1 MLIIAIGMMTS
12 TKQLLG
18 RLIALP
24 DEHAFEDL
32 YRHYFV
38 RLYRFCFSIIH
49 IKEPAEEIIHDVF
62 MSLWKKRLMLHE
74 IDNLDVYLYVSVKNL
89 SLNYLRDNHF
99 SHTVDIEQACNNYI
113 QFHADPEAL
122 LVSAEM
128 IKAVLAAIEQLPPRC
143 KLIFKLVKEDGL
155 KYKEVSRLLGL
166 SVKTVE
172 AQLAIALKKIA
183 SALKLQEAG

>member
-1 MLIIAIGMMTS
+1 MKTS
-12 TKQLLG
+12 TKHLLG
-18 RLIALP
+18 RVIALP

-49 IKEPAEEIIHDVF
+49 LKEPAEEIIHDVF
-62 MSLWKKRLMLHE
+62 MNLWKKRLTLGE
-74 IDNLDVYLYVSVKNL
+74 IDNLDVYLYVAVKNL

-99 SHTVDIEQACNNYI
+99 PPTVDIEQSCNNYI

-122 LVSAEM
+122 LVSAEVVR
-128 IKAVLAAIEQLPPRC
+128 AVLAAIDQLPPRC
-143 KLIFKLVKEDGL
+143 KLIFKLIKEDGL
-155 KYKEVSRLLGL
+155 KYKEVAELLGL

-183 SALKLQEAG
+183 AVLKMQEAG

>member
-1 MLIIAIGMMTS
+1 METS
-12 TKQLLG
+12 TKNLLG
-18 RLIALP
+18 RLIALT

-49 IKEPAEEIIHDVF
+49 VKEPAEEIIHDVF
-62 MSLWKKRLMLHE
+62 INLWKKRASLSE
-74 IDNLDVYLYVSVKNL
+74 IENLDVYLYVSVKNL

-99 SHTVDIEQACNNYI
+99 PHTLDIEQHCHHYI
-113 QFHADPEAL
+113 QFQADPEAL
-122 LVSAEM
+122 LVSAETV
-128 IKAVLAAIEQLPPRC
+128 KAVLAAIDQLPPRC
-143 KLIFKLVKEDGL
+143 KLIFKLIREDGL
-155 KYKEVSRLLGL
+155 KYKDVAELLAL

-183 SALKLQEAG
+183 AILRLQETS

>member
-1 MLIIAIGMMTS
+1 MEIS
-12 TKQLLG
+12 TKNLLV
-18 RLIALP
+18 RLTALT

-49 IKEPAEEIIHDVF
+49 VKEPAEEIIHDVF
-62 MSLWKKRLMLHE
+62 MNLWKKRAALSE

-99 SHTVDIEQACNNYI
+99 LHTLDIEQHCSNYI
-113 QFHADPEAL
+113 QFRADPEAL
-122 LVSAEM
+122 LVSAETVR
-128 IKAVLAAIEQLPPRC
+128 AVLAVIDQLPPRC
-143 KLIFKLVKEDGL
+143 KLIFKLIREDGL
-155 KYKEVSRLLGL
+155 KYKDVAELLGL
-166 SVKTVE
+166 SIKTVE

-183 SALKLQEAG
+183 ATLKLQETS

>member
-1 MLIIAIGMMTS
+1 METS
-12 TKQLLG
+12 TKNLLG
-18 RLIALP
+18 RLIALT

-38 RLYRFCFSIIH
+38 RLFRFCFSIVH
-49 IKEPAEEIIHDVF
+49 VKEPAEEIIHDVF
-62 MSLWKKRLMLHE
+62 MNLWKKRASLSE
-74 IDNLDVYLYVSVKNL
+74 IGDLDVYLYVAVKNL

-99 SHTVDIEQACNNYI
+99 SHTVDIEQHCNNYI

-122 LVSAEM
+122 LVSAESVN
-128 IKAVLAAIEQLPPRC
+128 AVLAADDQLPPRC
-143 KLIFKLVKEDGL
+143 KLIFKLIKEDGL
-155 KYKEVSRLLGL
+155 KYKNVAELLGL

-183 SALKLQEAG
+183 ASLKLPVAR